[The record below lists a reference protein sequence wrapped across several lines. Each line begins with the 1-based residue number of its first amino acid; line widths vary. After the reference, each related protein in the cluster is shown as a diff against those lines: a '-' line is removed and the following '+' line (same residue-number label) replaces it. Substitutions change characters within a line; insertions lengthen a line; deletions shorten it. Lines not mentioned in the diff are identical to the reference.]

1 MSNRLRK
8 DIDEEELEA
17 KLQAEMPAE
26 ELPENFFTLMFTKGI
41 ISTDAA
47 TRALPFVLYLAFLA
61 MIYIGNRHFAEKNIR
76 EIDKLDKEVKE
87 LNWDYKTAK
96 AELAF
101 KSTRGEVSQRADS
114 LGLKETLEPPQKL
127 TVTLDKD
134 EHQN

>member
-8 DIDEEELEA
+8 DIDDEEQRHPQQPER
-17 KLQAEMPAE
+17 PVE
-26 ELPENFFTLMFTKGI
+26 ELPDNFFTQMFTKGI
-41 ISTDAA
+41 ISTDAV
-47 TRALPFVLYLAFLA
+47 TRALPFMLYLAFLA

-101 KSTRGEVSQRADS
+101 KSTRGEVVKRVDS
-114 LGLKETLEPPQKL
+114 LGLKETLTPPQKL
-127 TVTLDKD
+127 TVTEDKK
-134 EHQN
+134 